1 MSCDWG
7 FLLNFLSLSRYAW
20 EERKLGELVVEHK
33 VHRTLNTGTVI
44 LIGMHQ
50 LKLEN
55 KVMLVKVKRLLLN

>member
-1 MSCDWG
+1 MSCDWR

-20 EERKLGELVVEHK
+20 EERKLGELSNIVGGG
-33 VHRTLNTGTVI
+33 TLNTGTVI

-55 KVMLVKVKRLLLN
+55 KVMFVKVKGLLLN